1 MRLLTTAEVADLLA
15 MSEDW
20 VRDHAGE
27 LGAIRAGGSR
37 APLRFEPEAIE
48 EWKATQRVAGPEV
61 RVTRPRRPRPA
72 APPGV
77 DLSLLPP
84 PTLLTARR

>member
-1 MRLLTTAEVADLLA
+1 MSEALLTTAQVAAELA

-37 APLRFEPEAIE
+37 APLRFERIALE
-48 EWKATQRVAGPEV
+48 EWKQRQRLQPAPAPV
-61 RVTRPRRPRPA
+61 RRRPGPRAGVPHSGLPRP
-72 APPGV
+72 
-77 DLSLLPP
+77 SR
-84 PTLLTARR
+84 TLQAHFR